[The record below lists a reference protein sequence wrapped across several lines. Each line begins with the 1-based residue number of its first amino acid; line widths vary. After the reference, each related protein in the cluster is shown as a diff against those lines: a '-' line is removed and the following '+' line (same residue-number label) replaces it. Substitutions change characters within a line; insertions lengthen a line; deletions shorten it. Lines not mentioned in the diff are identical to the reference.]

1 MSSLFVRVKEKQFG
15 PFSKRE
21 LRKMVSAGKF
31 SEDDMVW
38 NADIDEWVQA
48 KHIDDLK
55 AIFPDI
61 NFAAE
66 KRRVIAVGGGKGGV
80 GKTVLS
86 ASLGV
91 GLAAL
96 GKQVVMVDAD
106 LGGANLHTCMGIIEP
121 EYTFFDFYF
130 L

>member
-1 MSSLFVRVKEKQFG
+1 MSNLFVKVKEKQFG

-21 LRKMVSAGKF
+21 LRHMVTAGKF
-31 SEDDMVW
+31 SEEDMVW

-55 AIFPDI
+55 SIFPEI
-61 NFAAE
+61 NLE
-66 KRRVIAVGGGKGGV
+66 PEGRRVIAIGGGKGGV

-96 GKQVVMVDAD
+96 GKQVVMVDA
-106 LGGANLHTCMGIIEP
+106 AGI
-121 EYTFFDFYF
+121 
-130 L
+130 LLR